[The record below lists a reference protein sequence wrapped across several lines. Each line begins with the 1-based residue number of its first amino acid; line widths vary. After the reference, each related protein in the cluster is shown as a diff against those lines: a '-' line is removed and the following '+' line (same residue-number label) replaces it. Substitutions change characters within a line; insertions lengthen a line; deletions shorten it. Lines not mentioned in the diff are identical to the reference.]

1 MDDLDAIS
9 QHHPDNFV
17 DTYPDNLNACAI
29 QASAGADPRP
39 PSSDI
44 VRLKSDMANLSD
56 GLAMLA
62 MEDPSF
68 QPELSNRQE
77 AKSSLLKMLQ
87 GSLQTFDFL
96 RSIVDEQNSRHITV
110 AGSLEDT
117 IHLLTLENEQLKK
130 GVVVERL
137 EQKIC
142 LLKVENNQLRD
153 SLIRQDQ
160 ELEDGRLQG
169 SVMKDLEQKM
179 RQLEAKKE
187 QLQGKLAQQEQ
198 AIASMNV
205 RTQLADYVLRLAS
218 PHDLL
223 TFDDTQTPDP
233 VADTNLRDLVSMIR
247 LRLDGSQP
255 TLATKR
261 FDSLEPPMK
270 TVATQM
276 GQT

>member
-1 MDDLDAIS
+1 
-9 QHHPDNFV
+9 
-17 DTYPDNLNACAI
+17 
-29 QASAGADPRP
+29 
-39 PSSDI
+39 
-44 VRLKSDMANLSD
+44 
-56 GLAMLA
+56 
-62 MEDPSF
+62 
-68 QPELSNRQE
+68 
-77 AKSSLLKMLQ
+77 
-87 GSLQTFDFL
+87 
-96 RSIVDEQNSRHITV
+96 
-110 AGSLEDT
+110 
-117 IHLLTLENEQLKK
+117 LTLENEQLKK

-169 SVMKDLEQKM
+169 SIMKDLEQKM

-205 RTQLADYVLRLAS
+205 HTQLADHVLQLAS

-233 VADTNLRDLVSMIR
+233 VADTNLRDLVSMIH

-270 TVATQM
+270 AVAMQM